1 MKQIYIFLIL
11 VLLNGTTLTAQTP
24 GTLDLTFGTNGTVA
38 STLTDQKSEDGIAI
52 VEMKRQT
59 DGKYVAIIQRSDYV
73 DSIGQYDEYYYLYRF
88 TASGQPDPAFGTNGR
103 VNLTGYVNDILLLA
117 DGKILLLSAESDEL
131 VITRL
136 LMNGAVDM
144 GYGFQGKNYTGAY
157 FYVSKALIQ
166 QSGKILIAGSRQGTS
181 ANVFLRLEADGSRD
195 FTFGTDGIKLLPLI
209 QNDRY
214 ISVMKELPD
223 GKLVLGCSMYSGNT
237 SYAAIVRL
245 TADLNYD
252 LTFSG
257 DGEQQLT
264 YSGFQISDFE
274 VMGDN
279 RIVVGGYYYFSS
291 FTRAGIV
298 FSRLKANGMPDSTF
312 GTNSSRTHN
321 FGGLY
326 DVLQAIKVQPDGKI
340 IGVGTSDNRFG
351 VIRLT
356 TTGTTD
362 AMFNSNGKT
371 VTAFA
376 GNSTCN
382 ARHLS
387 MEPSGKL
394 LVTGYAFYPDSM
406 MRFTMARYHT
416 GYNVSVDELN
426 TIQNAAV
433 YPNPVADVCVVEYTL
448 QQTGEV
454 TFALYNL
461 QGKLLQSEVTDKEL
475 SAGAHRHQMQLAH
488 LPQGIYVLRI
498 SHSNG
503 FSTVKLVKE

>member
-1 MKQIYIFLIL
+1 MKQIYIFLIC

-24 GTLDLTFGTNGTVA
+24 GTLDLTFGTNGTL
-38 STLTDQKSEDGIAI
+38 STTLTDQKSEDGIAI

-59 DGKYVAIIQRSDYV
+59 DGKFLAIIQRSDYV

-88 TASGQPDPAFGTNGR
+88 TANGQPDPTFGTNGR
-103 VNLTGYVNDILLLA
+103 VDLNLYVSNLLLLA
-117 DGKILLLSAESDEL
+117 DGKILLFSTDLYEL
-131 VITRL
+131 VIVRL
-136 LMNGAVDM
+136 LSNGSVDM
-144 GYGFQGKNYTGAY
+144 NYGFEGKNYTGAY
-157 FYVSKALIQ
+157 FYASNVLVQK
-166 QSGKILIAGSRQGTS
+166 SGKILIAGSRQGS
-181 ANVFLRLEADGSRD
+181 SGNIFLRLEADGSRD
-195 FTFGTDGIKLLPLI
+195 FTFGTDGLKLLPYI

-214 ISVMKELPD
+214 VIIMKELPD

-237 SYAAIVRL
+237 TYAGIVRL
-245 TADLNYD
+245 TADVNYD

-264 YSGFQISDFE
+264 YSGFQIRDFE

-279 RIVVGGYYYFSS
+279 RIVVGGFYYFSS
-291 FTRAGIV
+291 FTRAGLV

-326 DVLQAIKVQPDGKI
+326 DQLHSIKVQPDGKI

-351 VIRLT
+351 LIRLT
-356 TTGTTD
+356 TSGNTD
-362 AMFNSNGKT
+362 ASFNSSGKT
-371 VTAFA
+371 VTSFT
-376 GNSTCN
+376 GSTN
-382 ARHLS
+382 TTIVHLS

-394 LVTGYAFYPDSM
+394 LVAGSTFYPDSM

-426 TIQNAAV
+426 TIQQVAV
-433 YPNPVADVCVVEYTL
+433 YPNPVADVCEVEYTL
-448 QQTGEV
+448 QQAGEV
-454 TFALYNL
+454 TIGLYNL
-461 QGKLLQSEVTDKEL
+461 QGKLLQSEVAGKEQA
-475 SAGAHRHQMQLAH
+475 AGTYHHQLQLAH

-498 SHSNG
+498 SDANG
-503 FSTVKLVKE
+503 QATIKLVKE